1 MPEVILQSVSMND
14 YEKSGS
20 KFAAPGLH
28 LAEFKMAAWS
38 IPVRSFKFPFQI
50 IEGPDSGKEG
60 KITAG
65 ANAEGVWKL
74 KEILQSLGV
83 AVSNKNGKV
92 AWNTEDV
99 IGKQAKV
106 LWVTQRDTRTPE
118 EGGKGTTYTKPVSVH
133 PVETTAEDLSI

>member
-28 LAEFKMAAWS
+28 LAEFKMADWDT
-38 IPVRSFKFPFQI
+38 PGRSFKFPFQI

-74 KEILQSLGV
+74 KEILQSLGPV
-83 AVSNKNGKV
+83 G
-92 AWNTEDV
+92 NTERYPYSR
-99 IGKQAKV
+99 G
-106 LWVTQRDTRTPE
+106 RR
-118 EGGKGTTYTKPVSVH
+118 KGHNLY
-133 PVETTAEDLSI
+133 